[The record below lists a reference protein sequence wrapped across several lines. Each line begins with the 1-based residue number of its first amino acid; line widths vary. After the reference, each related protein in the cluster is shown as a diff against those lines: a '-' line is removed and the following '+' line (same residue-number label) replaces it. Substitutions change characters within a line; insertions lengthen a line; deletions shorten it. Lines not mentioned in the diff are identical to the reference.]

1 MKSQHQNYL
10 FNFHW
15 MLKDNL
21 SIKETKEL
29 FLKLEESNYKSV
41 LLTFQ
46 DDQPDT
52 WIKASHTMSPIGKM
66 KYMVALRPYAL
77 TPAYCVMLTK
87 AFNQIS
93 NNKLILNMIAGTT
106 EIDQQVFESP
116 KPMHER
122 LLDCERFIINFKLI
136 WGDKEGMPEVAFTG
150 SSLDA
155 INHTNNQGDISL
167 FHISNYVKHIEQ
179 FKIIKDKKKIARA
192 WVIIANTDDEAER
205 IFNGLEDEVEIKNC
219 IYGSEDTIYQKMC
232 YYKDIGID
240 EFMITCLRSDID
252 LLHGFVKKYSNN

>member
-1 MKSQHQNYL
+1 MKSQPQSYL

-21 SIKETKEL
+21 SIYETKKL
-29 FLKLEESNYKSV
+29 FEKLEYSKYKSV

-46 DDQPDT
+46 DDMPDT
-52 WIKASHTMSPIGKM
+52 WIKSSHCIDPEGSM

-77 TPAYCVMLTK
+77 TPAYCVMLAK
-87 AFNQIS
+87 SFNQIS

-106 EIDQQVFESP
+106 EADQQAFEEP

-122 LLDCERFIINFKLI
+122 LIDCERFILNFKLI
-136 WGDKEGMPEVAFTG
+136 WGDKDGMPEVAFTG

-155 INHTNNQGDISL
+155 IHSTKSQGDISL
-167 FHISNYVKHIEQ
+167 FHINNYIKHREQ
-179 FKIIKDKKKIARA
+179 FNLIKDKRKIARA
-192 WVIIANTDDEAER
+192 WIIIAETDEEAER
-205 IFNGLEDEVEIKNC
+205 IFSSLDDEVEINNC
-219 IYGSEDTIYQKMC
+219 IYGSENTIYQKMC

-240 EFMITCLRSDID
+240 EFMITCLRSDTEM
-252 LLHGFVKKYSNN
+252 LHDFVRKYSNT